1 MSLPVKKIYIDS
13 QYRTPDSP
21 STSSFKFQLARNMY
35 FPKNTCFYIEDVVI
49 PHSWTTVEKGV
60 NDQFYFR
67 FMAIQANPVTGA
79 QENYSNYMQTTIP
92 ASNYTGATFATALQT
107 ALTST
112 LTGKGYTTLTPPFL
126 IVTYSSINNNI
137 TIALN
142 TLDSELRVPN
152 DYDLALD
159 NNVNWKWSGSPNSC
173 NNLIG
178 NIGNFTTLYTQT
190 NPFVSGMMNMD
201 VFRCL
206 YLSSPNLGTYT
217 TLGSRG
223 ESNILKKIPVTSSYG
238 MLIIDYYSSSHDFL
252 DCSDQTL
259 NCIEFNLKDVNGV
272 IVPLHG
278 SNISFSLV
286 FAAHSEDGIS
296 M

>member
-13 QYRTPDSP
+13 QYRTPDSS

-35 FPKNTCFYIEDVVI
+35 FPKNTSFYIEDVVV
-49 PHSWTTVEKGV
+49 PHSWTTVEQGV

-67 FMAIQANPVTGA
+67 FSAYQSILGTPYFVVANA
-79 QENYSNYMQTTIP
+79 NTTIP

-107 ALTST
+107 ALTNT
-112 LTGKGYTTLTPPFL
+112 LTDKGYTTLTPPFL
-126 IVTYSSINNNI
+126 TVTYSSINNNI
-137 TIALN
+137 TIVLN
-142 TLDSELRVPN
+142 ALDSELRIPN

-159 NNVNWKWSGSPNSC
+159 NNVLWKWSGSTNSC

-178 NIGNFTTLYTQT
+178 NIGNITNTYTQT

-238 MLIIDYYSSSHDFL
+238 MLIVDSYTSSHDFL

-259 NCIEFNLKDVNGV
+259 NTIEFNLKDVHGV
-272 IVPLHG
+272 IIPLHG

-286 FAAHSEDGIS
+286 FAAHSEDGV
-296 M
+296 